1 MEIQVHSLGFNA
13 DKKLLEFI
21 SKKIDKLS
29 KYSDD
34 IIRAEVTL
42 RLQHSQTE
50 ENKVA
55 EIKLDIPR
63 NELFAKKQN
72 KSFEEAIDEVI
83 EALEHQI
90 KKRKGKIR
98 GI

>member
-63 NELFAKKQN
+63 NELFAKKLN